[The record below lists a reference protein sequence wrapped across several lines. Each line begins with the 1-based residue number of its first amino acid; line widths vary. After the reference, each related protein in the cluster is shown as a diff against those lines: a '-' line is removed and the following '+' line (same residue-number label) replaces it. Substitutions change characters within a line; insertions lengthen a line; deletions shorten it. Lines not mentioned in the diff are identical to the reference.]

1 MGCIVGRRFEIRTAP
16 RGFSVQFV
24 VVDSAHGWLARSV
37 VDRLAAHGAEVITAP
52 GRTSGNPTNDAA
64 ADRRPDLVADRVID
78 AVVLFA
84 PGATDEIDGTGSG
97 GTDVSVARTC
107 LDGLDA
113 AHVRHV
119 VVLSS
124 AMVYG
129 AEADRPIPMTEAQP
143 VDPSPGCLHA
153 AARVELESLAAAW
166 GSARGVPVT
175 LLRPCVVVGSRREH
189 RRWFAAS
196 LWCRSTARHGDADPP
211 AQLLALSDLA
221 AAVVHALGLTESE
234 RGVPYNVA
242 PDGWITT
249 EDHMDVAGRR
259 GVRIPEPA
267 AGASSRLRWRLG
279 LSSTPADALPYAMEP
294 WVVAND
300 RFRATGWAPALSN
313 DEALVAVTNAGWW
326 ASKSSRRRQELALG
340 GSVGG
345 LALAAAAIGVA
356 IRQARGRVSSSGP
369 G

>member
-1 MGCIVGRRFEIRTAP
+1 M
-16 RGFSVQFV
+16 QLV
-24 VVDSAHGWLARSV
+24 VVDSAHGWLARAV
-37 VDRLAAHGAEVITAP
+37 VDRLAAQGVEVLTAP
-52 GRTSGNPTNDAA
+52 GMKGAPATVVAA
-64 ADRRPDLVADRVID
+64 HRVID

-97 GTDVSVARTC
+97 GTDVSVARSC
-107 LDGLDA
+107 LDGIDGIDSLDGIDGIDSLDGA
-113 AHVRHV
+113 EVRHV

-129 AEADRPIPMTEAQP
+129 AAADRPVPMTEGQP
-143 VDPSPGCLHA
+143 IDPAPGCVHA
-153 AARVELESLAAAW
+153 WARAELESLATAW
-166 GSARGVPVT
+166 GSARDVPVT
-175 LLRPCVVVGSRREH
+175 VLRPCVTVGSRAEH

-196 LWCRSTARHGDADPP
+196 LFCRSTARHGDADPP
-211 AQLLALSDLA
+211 AQLLAMSDLV
-221 AAVVHALGLTESE
+221 AAVVHALGLAESG
-234 RGVPYNVA
+234 RVVAYNVA

-313 DEALVAVTNAGWW
+313 DEALVAVTTAGWW

-340 GSVGG
+340 GSVG
-345 LALAAAAIGVA
+345 LVALVGAAIAVA
-356 IRQARGRVSSSGP
+356 IRRARRGIRLSGP
-369 G
+369 E